1 MPPISEDSDQS
12 DEYVEGQDWSP
23 SHDKQKSRTQR
34 KSKLPAKLPGVDLA
48 HVAQFHNA
56 SKVFLIIGKQ
66 SKDMDLLERTRELA
80 ASIRDGS
87 GAVIYI
93 DSAPLNGQ
101 NEHIDLQLQGDVD
114 DVLGDILQEIDRSS
128 GQMREPGLDILDD
141 DMWCDIKRIP
151 TWANSVLFVD
161 AAFPIILHT
170 AQCAVQDTVTAGFKQ
185 RRLMQLMC
193 QVHNQKTPSLIM
205 RRA

>member
-1 MPPISEDSDQS
+1 MPISEDSDQS

-23 SHDKQKSRTQR
+23 SHDKR
-34 KSKLPAKLPGVDLA
+34 KK
-48 HVAQFHNA
+48 HFHNA

-93 DSAPLNGQ
+93 DSAPLDGQ

-128 GQMREPGLDILDD
+128 GQMREPGLDISDD
-141 DMWCDIKRIP
+141 DMWCDL
-151 TWANSVLFVD
+151 A
-161 AAFPIILHT
+161 T
-170 AQCAVQDTVTAGFKQ
+170 A
-185 RRLMQLMC
+185 
-193 QVHNQKTPSLIM
+193 S
-205 RRA
+205 